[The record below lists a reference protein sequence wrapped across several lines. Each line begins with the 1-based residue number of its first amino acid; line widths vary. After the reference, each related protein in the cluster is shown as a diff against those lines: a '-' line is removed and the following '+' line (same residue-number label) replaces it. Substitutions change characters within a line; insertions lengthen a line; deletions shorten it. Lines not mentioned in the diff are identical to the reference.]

1 MCRIFYALATGIWE
15 DAAYANY
22 VSIVEHGNNRM
33 VGWLEGLEGLCSLFF
48 AIPFG
53 TLADR
58 WRRDRVLRISSC
70 IELGAHSRH
79 PRFWAMRKLCRSNL
93 APFCYRDYAVRASMQ
108 MQYPLAL
115 DYMRAIDLLPVFLVF

>member
-1 MCRIFYALATGIWE
+1 
-15 DAAYANY
+15 
-22 VSIVEHGNNRM
+22 M

-70 IELGAHSRH
+70 IELGAGICSA
-79 PRFWAMRKLCRSNL
+79 AMPSDMLSWFTLRYPPSATDRLCSL
-93 APFCYRDYAVRASMQ
+93 CT
-108 MQYPLAL
+108 
-115 DYMRAIDLLPVFLVF
+115 LVF

>member
-1 MCRIFYALATGIWE
+1 MPLCRISYALATGIWE
-15 DAAYANY
+15 DAAFANY

-53 TLADR
+53 TLADS

-70 IELGAHSRH
+70 MELGALASLKTNSS
-79 PRFWAMRKLCRSNL
+79 PCKQRFVGGRYCTQIMMTLHLQLSFSTC
-93 APFCYRDYAVRASMQ
+93 
-108 MQYPLAL
+108 
-115 DYMRAIDLLPVFLVF
+115 I

>member
-1 MCRIFYALATGIWE
+1 MRRIFYALATGIWE

-48 AIPFG
+48 AIPLG

-70 IELGAHSRH
+70 IELSARPAGAGRAPPRGQQRNVSVLPACGIRH
-79 PRFWAMRKLCRSNL
+79 GGSIHTASVLTRYRS
-93 APFCYRDYAVRASMQ
+93 AYRSS
-108 MQYPLAL
+108 
-115 DYMRAIDLLPVFLVF
+115 IKI

>member
-1 MCRIFYALATGIWE
+1 MWGTFDQDET
-15 DAAYANY
+15 DAPQ
-22 VSIVEHGNNRM
+22 EHGNNRM

-70 IELGAHSRH
+70 IELGAHNLASDNHLNVSLLQPCASNH
-79 PRFWAMRKLCRSNL
+79 PKPSNRPTSVQPCPSPAMRLHRLCGL
-93 APFCYRDYAVRASMQ
+93 CG
-108 MQYPLAL
+108 L
-115 DYMRAIDLLPVFLVF
+115 